1 VIGDA
6 RQLQQVCLNL
16 VTNAIQ
22 AMAPMGGG
30 RLRVTTRTDGPS
42 VVLEMTDTGPGIP
55 PAVRARIFEPFF
67 TTKPEGEG
75 TGLGLSVSYGIVSA
89 HGGTIEVAE
98 TSPSGTTFR
107 ITIPSAA
114 VTADEG
120 APSIAHPPL
129 LPRSPLH
136 GIRLLVV
143 DDEPGLRSGIEAFG
157 QLRGFT
163 VLTASN
169 GRDAH
174 ERIRRTAVDA
184 IVCDLRMP
192 ELDGLGLYE
201 RLREERPGLAARMVF
216 ITGDLLSAQARLNTR
231 QPIIPKPFAFEQL
244 EEALVAVMRGR
255 RAASVA
261 PPGSNR
267 LQ

>member
-1 VIGDA
+1 
-6 RQLQQVCLNL
+6 
-16 VTNAIQ
+16 
-22 AMAPMGGG
+22 
-30 RLRVTTRTDGPS
+30 
-42 VVLEMTDTGPGIP
+42 MTDTGPGIP

-67 TTKPEGEG
+67 TTKSEGEG

-98 TSPSGTTFR
+98 TSPGGTTFR

-114 VTADEG
+114 VTAGEG
-120 APSIAHPPL
+120 APSIAHPPPPPL

-169 GRDAH
+169 GREAY
-174 ERIRRTAVDA
+174 ERVCRTAVDA

-231 QPIIPKPFAFEQL
+231 QPIIPKPFAFERL
-244 EEALVAVMRGR
+244 EEALVAVMRGE
-255 RAASVA
+255 RAPVAAVA
-261 PPGSNR
+261 PPRPDR